1 MSEWLPASKGWFST
15 LSVKKGAT
23 YFLPKHLSYTL
34 WSAFEQ
40 SSTLCKYSLISM
52 LNFGLIEK
60 NMELSHIYLAVC
72 ILSMRSMR
80 DLYIKNVCILTIL

>member
-1 MSEWLPASKGWFST
+1 
-15 LSVKKGAT
+15 
-23 YFLPKHLSYTL
+23 
-34 WSAFEQ
+34 
-40 SSTLCKYSLISM
+40 M

-80 DLYIKNVCILTIL
+80 DLYIKNVCIREAYVS